1 MKNNI
6 IFGWDNAL
14 QGETYP
20 KMHLCYQAAF
30 AAIGCTK
37 TWTLEDTKS
46 MQGVSPAA
54 IWANKELWGERGE
67 EAKQA
72 FYAKFNELLVVPLR
86 EGAVAL
92 LTVLA
97 NSGYNIYVV
106 SSKTQ
111 EILDFEVAEL
121 RVVEF
126 VDECFGSDGCAI
138 SKQEQLLRVLEKA
151 DIDGED
157 VTVIANAKYREAAEE
172 LELEFVEASR
182 ESFRKIFI
190 SELG

>member
-1 MKNNI
+1 
-6 IFGWDNAL
+6 
-14 QGETYP
+14 
-20 KMHLCYQAAF
+20 
-30 AAIGCTK
+30 
-37 TWTLEDTKS
+37 
-46 MQGVSPAA
+46 
-54 IWANKELWGERGE
+54 
-67 EAKQA
+67 
-72 FYAKFNELLVVPLR
+72 
-86 EGAVAL
+86 
-92 LTVLA
+92 
-97 NSGYNIYVV
+97 
-106 SSKTQ
+106 
-111 EILDFEVAEL
+111 LDFEVAEL
-121 RVVEF
+121 RVAEF